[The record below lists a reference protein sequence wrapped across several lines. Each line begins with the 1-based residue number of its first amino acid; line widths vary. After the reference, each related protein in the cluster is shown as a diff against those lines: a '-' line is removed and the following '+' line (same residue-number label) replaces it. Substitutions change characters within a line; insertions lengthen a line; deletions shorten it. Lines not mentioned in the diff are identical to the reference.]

1 MALEEEIDMLKV
13 QSSQDAATLH
23 ELKMALEQERDSKN
37 YIAVAFVTCTIPSGN
52 QGNLDV
58 TRLNFLNF
66 QITVNMYVYL
76 LCLYYSCAIQI
87 REYH

>member
-37 YIAVAFVTCTIPSGN
+37 YIAVACVTCTIPSGN
-52 QGNLDV
+52 LWQPKS
-58 TRLNFLNF
+58 LNE
-66 QITVNMYVYL
+66 IKG
-76 LCLYYSCAIQI
+76 I
-87 REYH
+87 

>member
-37 YIAVAFVTCTIPSGN
+37 YIAVP
-52 QGNLDV
+52 L
-58 TRLNFLNF
+58 
-66 QITVNMYVYL
+66 
-76 LCLYYSCAIQI
+76 
-87 REYH
+87 

>member
-37 YIAVAFVTCTIPSGN
+37 YIAVACVTCTIPSGN
-52 QGNLDV
+52 L
-58 TRLNFLNF
+58 
-66 QITVNMYVYL
+66 
-76 LCLYYSCAIQI
+76 
-87 REYH
+87 